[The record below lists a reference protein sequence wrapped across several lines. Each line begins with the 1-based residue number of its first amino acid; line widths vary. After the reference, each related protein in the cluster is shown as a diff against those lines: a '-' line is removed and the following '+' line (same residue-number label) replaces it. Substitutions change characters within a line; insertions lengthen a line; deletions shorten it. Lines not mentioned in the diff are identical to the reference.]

1 MLNYQR
7 VNHPKPIAG
16 LQHLFALLSQ
26 GQQKMEEAVETWPK
40 YRKVL
45 EHNGKDANI

>member
-1 MLNYQR
+1 
-7 VNHPKPIAG
+7 
-16 LQHLFALLSQ
+16 
-26 GQQKMEEAVETWPK
+26 MEEAVETWPKKHQRLDFCGGK